1 MTLMPSCLEASRL
14 LSRAL
19 DEPLGLLDQALLR
32 VHLSMCRRC
41 TEVERQL
48 GSLVNLTRDVFE
60 DDDPDDPVAAA
71 ASRPKPSS
79 PDGA

>member
-19 DEPLGLLDQALLR
+19 DEPLGLLDQAMLR

-41 TEVERQL
+41 AEVERQIGAL
-48 GSLVNLTRDVFE
+48 GDLTREVFE
-60 DDDPDDPVAAA
+60 DGEPGATGAGSDLP
-71 ASRPKPSS
+71 PKPSS
-79 PDGA
+79 SGGA

>member
-19 DEPLGLLDQALLR
+19 DEPLGLLDQAMLR

-41 TEVERQL
+41 AEVERQI
-48 GSLVNLTRDVFE
+48 GSLGDLTREVFE
-60 DDDPDDPVAAA
+60 DGEPGATGAGSDLP
-71 ASRPKPSS
+71 PKPSS
-79 PDGA
+79 FGGA

>member
-1 MTLMPSCLEASRL
+1 VSMMPSCLEASRL

-41 TEVERQL
+41 AEVERQL
-48 GSLVNLTRDVFE
+48 GTLGDLTRSAIEADAPE
-60 DDDPDDPVAAA
+60 LLPAELPTAT
-71 ASRPKPSS
+71 RPTS
-79 PDGA
+79 PDAP